1 MRHADDQWLAGVD
14 IKFFVCDT
22 GGLRS
27 RSAINLPGMATVK
40 PSAFDSLLERMYQ
53 RSGVD
58 TLSSHLEK
66 TYGIT
71 VTKVSQLDVGVFRV
85 DRADKAKSLVAR
97 VFSAARPYLAAEAD
111 LAVLRHLAGIGFP
124 AERPFGSGALTSHEG
139 QAVLVT
145 EFIKEAPKAKRPRYP
160 IMRLGAMVGRLHG
173 LAVPAGADRP
183 AGALHHFAEG
193 TMADELRAVAGWL
206 DSIEAR
212 VPSGDGSAFDNIRTA
227 VAAADGGDG
236 LPEAFVHPDPV
247 PKNAIFTAEGP
258 VLVDWTSAGR
268 GPRLASMTLVLRSG
282 WAAVPFMKG
291 YARVASLTEEKR
303 DRLAG
308 LLFSR
313 ALIGA
318 VFRLCRDP
326 KTVSATAKRLGPIRG
341 ESAHKAHELRTI

>member
-1 MRHADDQWLAGVD
+1 
-14 IKFFVCDT
+14 
-22 GGLRS
+22 
-27 RSAINLPGMATVK
+27 MATAK
-40 PSAFDSLLERMYQ
+40 PSAFDSLLERMYE

-58 TLSSHLEK
+58 ELPAHLEE

-85 DRADKAKSLVAR
+85 DQSTKGTALVVRLFSRARSYA
-97 VFSAARPYLAAEAD
+97 AAEAD
-111 LAVLRHLAGIGFP
+111 LAVLRYLAEIGFP
-124 AERPFGSGALTSHEG
+124 AERPVGARALSSHQG

-145 EFIKEAPKAKRPRYP
+145 EFVKQVPKAKRPPHP
-160 IMRLGAMVGRLHG
+160 IVRLGAMIGRLHG
-173 LAVPAGADRP
+173 VPVPAGADRP

-193 TMADELRAVAGWL
+193 TMVDELRAAAGWL

-212 VPSGDGSAFDNIRTA
+212 VPSASGAAVDAIRAA
-227 VAAADGGDG
+227 VAAADGGEG

-247 PKNAIFTAEGP
+247 PKNVIFTADGP

-268 GPRLASMTLVLRSG
+268 GPRLASMTLLLRSG

-291 YARVASLTEEKR
+291 YTRVVSLTDDER

-313 ALIGA
+313 TLIQA
-318 VFRLCRDP
+318 VFRVCREP
-326 KTVSATAKRLGPIRG
+326 ETVPAAAKRLDTIRR
-341 ESAHKAHELRTI
+341 ESEKTADEILNV

>member
-1 MRHADDQWLAGVD
+1 M
-14 IKFFVCDT
+14 
-22 GGLRS
+22 
-27 RSAINLPGMATVK
+27 K

-58 TLSSHLEK
+58 TLPAHLEK
-66 TYGIT
+66 RYGIT
-71 VTKVSQLDVGVFRV
+71 VTKVSALDVGVFRV
-85 DRADKAKSLVAR
+85 DRVDKGKSLVAR
-97 VFSAARPYLAAEAD
+97 LFSAARPYAAAEAD
-111 LAVLRHLAGIGFP
+111 FAVLRSLADIGFP
-124 AERPFGSGALTSHEG
+124 AERPFGNEALSSHEG

-145 EFIKEAPKAKRPRYP
+145 EFIKEAPKATRPPHP
-160 IMRLGAMVGRLHG
+160 IVRLGAMVGRLHR

-212 VPSGDGSAFDNIRTA
+212 VPSGDGDAFATIRTA

-247 PKNAIFTAEGP
+247 PKNAIFTADGP

-291 YARVASLTEEKR
+291 YRSVVSLTEEER
-303 DRLAG
+303 YRLAG

-313 ALIGA
+313 TLIDA
-318 VFRLCRDP
+318 VFRVCRDP
-326 KTVSATAKRLGPIRG
+326 KIVPTTAKRLGTIRR
-341 ESAHKAHELRTI
+341 ESERKANALLVA